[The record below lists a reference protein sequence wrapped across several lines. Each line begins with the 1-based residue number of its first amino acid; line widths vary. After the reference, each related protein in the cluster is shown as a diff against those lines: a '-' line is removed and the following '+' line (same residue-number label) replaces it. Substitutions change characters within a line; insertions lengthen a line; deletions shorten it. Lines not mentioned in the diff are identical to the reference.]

1 MSPMLN
7 EPLSMRTYRATGSAA
22 LVTPDALLAYLQSQ
36 CKEAKKTGN
45 LVACLML
52 KLRRTDRLSALLRDP
67 HSFRLM
73 EEILEVIAK
82 SGRPIDRIAVVSHDE
97 IWMVLPGLAHI
108 GFATLAA
115 NRLLSEL
122 NVHFGVVGGAG
133 RIKPCIGAAVY
144 PLHAAS
150 IADVF
155 SCTEKARSHAA
166 TIDDGFALYQDSMAA
181 GTHDPELER
190 QLRDAVRLGTVDIQ
204 YQPQI
209 DIGTG
214 ECVSVEALLR
224 MKTRDGLVASP
235 VVLVDIAERTDIIYA
250 LSHLVLGTAL
260 RHLGTFDRLG
270 WRGGLSVNLSARL
283 LTNDGLPD
291 EVDQLL
297 RVWKVSPT
305 RLTLEITETG
315 FLRDMKG
322 AVNLLHRLRA
332 MGVHLAMDDFGTG
345 YSSLAQ
351 FRELPLNEVK
361 IDQLFVKNM
370 LISAG
375 DRQIVRA
382 MIDLARNFGVRT
394 VAEGVEDRATL
405 DCLRDMQCDLAQG
418 YLFSPAMPHDE
429 FGAWLEA
436 RAAAQADTADET
448 Q

>member
-1 MSPMLN
+1 
-7 EPLSMRTYRATGSAA
+7 MRTFRATGNLA
-22 LVTPDALLAYLQSQ
+22 LVTPDALLAYLHDQ
-36 CKEAKKTGN
+36 CKETNKTGN

-73 EEILEVIAK
+73 EEILDVIAK
-82 SGRPIDRIAVVSHDE
+82 SSRPIDRIAVVSHDE

-122 NVHFGVVGGAG
+122 NVHFGAIGGAG

-150 IADVF
+150 VTEVF
-155 SCTEKARSHAA
+155 ACAEKARSLAA
-166 TIDDGFALYQDSMAA
+166 TVDDGFALYQDSMAV
-181 GTHDPELER
+181 GTHDPDLER
-190 QLRDAVRLGTVDIQ
+190 QLRAAVRLGTVDIQ

-224 MKTRDGLVASP
+224 MRGRDGLSISP
-235 VVLVDIAERTDIIYA
+235 TFLVDIAERTDIIYA

-260 RHLGTFDRLG
+260 RHLGTFDRAG
-270 WRGGLSVNLSARL
+270 WHGGLSVNLSARM
-283 LTNDGLPD
+283 LTNVGLPD
-291 EVDQLL
+291 EVEQLL
-297 RVWKVSPT
+297 RVWKVAPT

-315 FLRDMKG
+315 FLRDMKRS
-322 AVNLLHRLRA
+322 VELLHRLRA

-370 LISAG
+370 RISAG

-382 MIDLARNFGVRT
+382 MIDLARNFGMRT
-394 VAEGVEDRATL
+394 VAEGVEDRPTL

-418 YLFSPAMPHDE
+418 YLFSPALAHDQ
-429 FGAWLEA
+429 FIAWLNAHASLQQDAPIES
-436 RAAAQADTADET
+436 D
-448 Q
+448 